1 MPKKPIKD
9 QYAVAIGQRL
19 QQARRMADLTSI
31 DKFISKARAWKE
43 RRSTLTNY
51 EAGIS
56 MAPAEVALLYQDI
69 TGCSAC
75 WIYFGTGPIRTAGR
89 DLQAIRHQNLSAL
102 YHTAQQHKKIPALCK
117 QLGISRKTLEDHLQ
131 NPFLEISD
139 RLTRHAE
146 QYVDKR
152 VGYMDEQHIEL
163 DPICASFPDDMQR
176 IMEIYS
182 NLEPQQRE
190 LLLKIAEV
198 MQV

>member
-1 MPKKPIKD
+1 MLKKTSKD
-9 QYAVAIGQRL
+9 RNAVAIGQRL

-31 DKFISKARAWKE
+31 DKFITKARTWKE

-56 MAPAEVALLYQDI
+56 MAPPEVALLYQDI

-75 WIYFGTGPIRTAGR
+75 WIYFGSGPIRTAGR

-102 YHTAQQHKKIPALCK
+102 YHTAQHQKKIPALCK
-117 QLGISRKTLEDHLQ
+117 QLGISRAKLDDHLQ
-131 NPFLEISD
+131 NPFLDISD
-139 RLTRHAE
+139 RLTRRAE
-146 QYVDKR
+146 QYAGKR

-182 NLEPQQRE
+182 NLEPSQRV
-190 LLLKIAEV
+190 LLLKIAEA